1 MSTDALIEQLA
12 GNAPPVRRL
21 KPVWIRAGA
30 WLALGIP
37 TVIAVA
43 FIDGMMVSP
52 RDFIGEGGRLIEIAA
67 ILATA
72 VTAAISA
79 LASTVPGASRKW
91 LFLPL
96 PPLAI
101 WLANIGKACVGDWL
115 RFGGDGLLL
124 RVDGPCFPALVMM

>member
-1 MSTDALIEQLA
+1 M
-12 GNAPPVRRL
+12 
-21 KPVWIRAGA
+21 
-30 WLALGIP
+30 
-37 TVIAVA
+37 IAVA

-91 LFLPL
+91 LFLPRMRVFCTT
-96 PPLAI
+96 
-101 WLANIGKACVGDWL
+101 K
-115 RFGGDGLLL
+115 FGIPGAVEGRHVVRWSSVPQRLQWTASLS
-124 RVDGPCFPALVMM
+124 